1 MEAIVKRLMRKKPE
15 ERFQSPRE
23 LIGALEAYEVKQ
35 RQKAAA
41 PEAPPRRR
49 PGDARRRR

>member
-23 LIGALEAYEVKQ
+23 LIGALETYEAAQ
-35 RQKAAA
+35 RERSA
-41 PEAPPRRR
+41 R
-49 PGDARRRR
+49 PAVQVRRRRR